1 MTTIKGTPAFNDQ
14 LNTIREAGKTPWV
27 IINEGYVVGAYSG
40 RTQAREAKAAE
51 GLEGKILKA
60 DEIEFEVVDLAA
72 AAQALQDEAAFDEIQ
87 ESSDLEDRLCAA
99 FAAADA
105 EKPSAIQA
113 VAEEAAP
120 AAETPVVG
128 EFVNCPHCGTH
139 LSNGV
144 GYHGQE
150 VNGKTVK
157 HDAFEWGCLACGEEF
172 GPAIP
177 TKAEKK
183 VSACKIEVTNE
194 STVARPCKLVWHIA
208 DEMKAANPEV
218 ERKEVLAECVKRGVA
233 FYTARTQYQQWLG
246 VQKEMAARVASQTA
260 E

>member
-1 MTTIKGTPAFNDQ
+1 MKAYTTKYN
-14 LNTIREAGKTPWV
+14 
-27 IINEGYVVGAYSG
+27 
-40 RTQAREAKAAE
+40 ARRAAKSA
-51 GLEGKILKA
+51 GLEQF
-60 DEIEFEVVDLAA
+60 EIIEVEGGFAF
-72 AAQALQDEAAFDEIQ
+72 QATQ
-87 ESSDLEDRLCAA
+87 
-99 FAAADA
+99 
-105 EKPSAIQA
+105 
-113 VAEEAAP
+113 EEAAP
-120 AAETPVVG
+120 AAETPIVG

-150 VNGKTVK
+150 VNGKTIK
-157 HDAFEWGCLACGEEF
+157 HDAFEWECLACGEEF

-183 VSACKIEVTNE
+183 APTRKIEVTNE
-194 STVARPCKLVWHIA
+194 STAERPCKLVWHIA

-218 ERKEVLAECVKRGVA
+218 KRKDVLAECVKRGVA